1 MRYVYIGIAAI
12 FIIAILI
19 YVFFIRPHQIKKVI
33 DAKVL
38 SYFEKLD
45 YKEGK
50 SAKLYDKLLIKDGE
64 KIYFKYLLI
73 PSNSQITI
81 NCKEKWRLSW
91 GGNPEK
97 IGRAYPN
104 NRYLTEIESFAK
116 ATLDGKKIFIVY
128 YTTEHI
134 LRYINECELETIDI
148 TKTPYD
154 YKIVCYN
161 RFEEEIAHC
170 LNK

>member
-1 MRYVYIGIAAI
+1 MKYVYIGIAAAVVLI
-12 FIIAILI
+12 VLI
-19 YVFFIRPHQIKKVI
+19 YVFFIRPHQLKKVI

-38 SYFEKLD
+38 SYFSKLD

-50 SAKLYDKLLIKDGE
+50 KASLYDRLLTKDGE

-97 IGRAYPN
+97 VGRAYPN
-104 NRYLTEIESFAK
+104 NRYLTEVEAFAK
-116 ATLDGKKIFIVY
+116 ANLDGKKIIIIY

-134 LRYINECELETIDI
+134 LKYINECELETIDI
-148 TKTPYD
+148 TKKTYD
-154 YKIVCYN
+154 YKIVCFN
-161 RFEEEIAHC
+161 RFEEEIPYC